1 MRILSGTVLFL
12 SLLLPAGCGIMPYRA
27 EEMSEHAVVLETP
40 LTEQDDMYDCGLA
53 AISALCGYY
62 RVDIPTQQRAELA
75 QLASS
80 EKGLSGSE
88 LRTALER
95 NGMEVYL
102 FEGRLREGPT
112 SLQDNI
118 FARRPLLVMTELAG
132 SHHYC
137 LVVGVDPDND
147 TLVLLDPTLGRV
159 VMQAADFERQWDL
172 TQRFTMLAVPK

>member
-1 MRILSGTVLFL
+1 MRILSSPLLVLG
-12 SLLLPAGCGIMPYRA
+12 LLLPLGCGIMPYKA
-27 EEMSEHAVVLETP
+27 EDMSTNAVVLETP
-40 LTEQDDMYDCGLA
+40 LTEQDDLYDCGLA
-53 AISALCGYY
+53 AIWALCGYY
-62 RVDIPTQQRAELA
+62 HVEIPSPQRAELA
-75 QLASS
+75 QLAAS

-102 FEGRLREGPT
+102 FEGRLKEGPT

-118 FARRPLLVMTELAG
+118 FARRPMLVMTELAG

-147 TLVLLDPTLGRV
+147 LLVLLDPTLGRV

-172 TQRFTMLAVPK
+172 TQRFTMLAVPR